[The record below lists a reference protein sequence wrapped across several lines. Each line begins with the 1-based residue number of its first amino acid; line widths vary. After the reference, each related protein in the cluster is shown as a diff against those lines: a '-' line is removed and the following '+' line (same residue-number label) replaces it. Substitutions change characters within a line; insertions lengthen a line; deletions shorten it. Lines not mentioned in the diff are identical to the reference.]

1 MTATVD
7 ADGSCA
13 FSMARITTTPYK
25 ENVAF
30 LRLAVV
36 PVDVLDGP
44 PEGCHAIGY
53 TEALYLVGKLSRSL
67 NNHTPKRAPKAAAAP
82 PKTEAFSPPPLP
94 CAGPGLCALCGPEL
108 CDRAQSAPKRPLGAG
123 LGGEASQPGAN
134 VSPFS
139 LEGVRRA

>member
-1 MTATVD
+1 MLEPAEVTATVD

-44 PEGCHAIGY
+44 KGEGDAPSAVGHRSQASLPIP
-53 TEALYLVGKLSRSL
+53 APLLVGEVIKPSNIR
-67 NNHTPKRAPKAAAAP
+67 
-82 PKTEAFSPPPLP
+82 
-94 CAGPGLCALCGPEL
+94 
-108 CDRAQSAPKRPLGAG
+108 D
-123 LGGEASQPGAN
+123 
-134 VSPFS
+134 
-139 LEGVRRA
+139 